1 MTNTITFSINTP
13 NEFGLLNFDN
23 ADKTI
28 SQQNI
33 ITLRL
38 SVTNPISTI
47 SYLRIDPDIL
57 SLTYQF
63 HQYNQGTQPTEV
75 TTNDGT
81 LLLGDLTDSTTSS
94 PTFLTLKN
102 FTLTN
107 PPYANKPVTL
117 TFTT

>member
-1 MTNTITFSINTP
+1 MTNTITFNINTP
-13 NEFGLLNFDN
+13 NEFGLLNFAN
-23 ADKTI
+23 SDKTI
-28 SQQNI
+28 SQNNI

-38 SVTNPISTI
+38 SVTNPISSI
-47 SYLRIDPDIL
+47 SYLRIDSDIL

-63 HQYNQGTQPTEV
+63 YQYNQGTQPTET

-81 LLLGDLTDSTTSS
+81 LLLGTLTTSTTSS
-94 PTFLTLKN
+94 PTFLTLNN

-107 PPYANKPVTL
+107 PPYANKAVSL